1 MPRPDVPSTS
11 PSGPAASSSSLDL
24 RSQAPRYNFG
34 LQETPQSRPSAQAS
48 SSTPQGTSGAAGD
61 QSSSGTFPQ
70 STLSAP
76 PAQGKEWLG
85 GFPCRLEGCR
95 PWRFREQ
102 WLVITT
108 DKFHWFGWRM
118 GTEYS
123 GNTIGLRIKR
133 LALSTGFIT
142 GLVVVGHSVLGK
154 VVKDIQ

>member
-1 MPRPDVPSTS
+1 MLRPEVPSTS
-11 PSGPAASSSSLDL
+11 PSAPAASSSSLDM

-34 LQETPQSRPSAQAS
+34 LQQTPQSRTSAQAS
-48 SSTPQGTSGAAGD
+48 SSTPPGTSGAAGD

-85 GFPCRLEGCR
+85 GFPCWLEGCR

-102 WLVITT
+102 LLVITT
-108 DKFHWFGWRM
+108 DKFHWWFGWRM
-118 GTEYS
+118 GTECS

-133 LALSTGFIT
+133 LALPTGFIT
-142 GLVVVGHSVLGK
+142 GLVVGHSVLGK
-154 VVKDIQ
+154 VGKDIQ